1 MPNVNGK
8 MFPYT
13 AQGRA
18 AAAAEKANMPS
29 YKMGG
34 MVTAKRKLPSY
45 KHGGVVSA
53 KGSKYSK
60 GHKQKSMTRT

>member
-45 KHGGVVSA
+45 KKGGVVTA
-53 KGSKYSK
+53 KKYSN

>member
-13 AQGRA
+13 AEGKA

-45 KHGGVVSA
+45 TKGGVVTA
-53 KGSKYSK
+53 TKYSN
-60 GHKQKSMTRT
+60 GHKQKSMVRT

>member
-13 AQGRA
+13 AKGMA
-18 AAAAEKANMPS
+18 AAAAAA
-29 YKMGG
+29 
-34 MVTAKRKLPSY
+34 AKTDRPSY
-45 KHGGVVSA
+45 KHGGVVSTE
-53 KGSKYSK
+53 GSKYSK

>member
-13 AQGRA
+13 AKGKA

-45 KHGGVVSA
+45 KKGGVVTA
-53 KGSKYSK
+53 TKYSN
-60 GHKQKSMTRT
+60 GHKQKSMVRT

>member
-13 AQGRA
+13 AEGKA

-45 KHGGVVSA
+45 KKGGVVTA
-53 KGSKYSK
+53 TKYSN
-60 GHKQKSMTRT
+60 GHKQKSMVRT

>member
-13 AQGRA
+13 AEGKA

-29 YKMGG
+29 YK
-34 MVTAKRKLPSY
+34 K
-45 KHGGVVSA
+45 GGVVTA
-53 KGSKYSK
+53 TKYSN
-60 GHKQKSMTRT
+60 GHKQKSMVRT

>member
-13 AQGRA
+13 AKGMA
-18 AAAAEKANMPS
+18 AAAAAA
-29 YKMGG
+29 
-34 MVTAKRKLPSY
+34 AKTDRPSY
-45 KHGGVVSA
+45 KHGGVVTA
-53 KGSKYSK
+53 KKYSN

>member
-13 AQGRA
+13 AEGKAAA
-18 AAAAEKANMPS
+18 AAAAEKANM
-29 YKMGG
+29 
-34 MVTAKRKLPSY
+34 PSY